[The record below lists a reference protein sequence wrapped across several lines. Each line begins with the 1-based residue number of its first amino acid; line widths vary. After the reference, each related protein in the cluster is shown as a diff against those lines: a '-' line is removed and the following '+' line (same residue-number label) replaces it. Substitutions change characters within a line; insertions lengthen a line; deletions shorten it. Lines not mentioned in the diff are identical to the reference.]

1 MKKVLSILLVLAVLA
16 STISV
21 VVFAED
27 AALGTYEN
35 PYLLDNTA
43 QEATTITVPAE
54 TAVTIKVN
62 NSNGSVVN
70 VVSASSTDYFFWYC
84 RQTYNAATELT
95 MVTGVD
101 TFQIQNND
109 T

>member
-43 QEATTITVPAE
+43 TEAITVNIPAE
-54 TAVTIKVN
+54 SGVYVKVN
-62 NSNGSVVN
+62 NCNGSVVN
-70 VVSASSTDYFFWYC
+70 AVEASSQNYFFWYC
-84 RQTYNAATELT
+84 RQT
-95 MVTGVD
+95 
-101 TFQIQNND
+101 
-109 T
+109 